1 MSELTRLADVADQ
14 VKKYWSPIGISK
26 LKEDSYLPSLVN
38 REYEG
43 TIQNEGDRVIVSEYV
58 IPKATRKQTGAG
70 EEAFDS
76 VKLQTQ
82 KVEVIANQTI
92 TVAYEVQS
100 LLEIE
105 SQIKQAD
112 SKLRENMIMG
122 LENELNAYLMSLVN
136 PSASAPDHLINGVAD
151 FNATELAKVRNL
163 AAKARWMKDGNWFGL
178 VDPSYYSDMLNSA
191 TLTSRDF
198 TEGDTII
205 NGKIA
210 NKRMGFNI
218 MEDNSDALLS
228 LSPALAGADVGLFFH
243 KDFMHLVMPQ
253 DIQFQIS
260 SLHSQKKHGYLISA
274 HIVCGAALGI
284 DGAKKH
290 IKVYNT

>member
-1 MSELTRLADVADQ
+1 MSEITRMADIADQ
-14 VKKYWSPIGISK
+14 VKKYWSPIGVSK
-26 LKEDSYLPSLVN
+26 LKEDSYLPSLVS
-38 REYEG
+38 RDYEG
-43 TIQNEGDRVIVSEYV
+43 TIQNEGDRVYVSEYV
-58 IPKATRKQTGAG
+58 VPKATRKQTGAG

-100 LLEIE
+100 LVEIE

-112 SKLRENMIMG
+112 SKLRESMIMG
-122 LENELNAYLMSLVN
+122 LENELNAYLMSLVA
-136 PSASAPDHLINGVAD
+136 PSTSNPDHSISGVTD
-151 FNATELAKVRNL
+151 FNATQLAAVRNL

-178 VDPSYYSDMLNSA
+178 VDPSYYSDMLNSQ

-198 TEGDTII
+198 TEGDVVI

-210 NKRMGFNI
+210 NKRYGFNI

-253 DIQFQIS
+253 DITFKIS
-260 SLHSQKKHGYLISA
+260 DLHSQKKHGYLISA
-274 HIVCGAALGI
+274 HMVCGAALGI

-290 IKVYNT
+290 VLVYNT

>member
-26 LKEDSYLPSLVN
+26 LKEDSYLPSIVN

-43 TIQNEGDRVIVSEYV
+43 TIQNEGDRVVISEYI

-70 EEAFDS
+70 EESFES
-76 VKLQTQ
+76 VKLGTQ

-100 LLEIE
+100 LVEIE

-112 SKLRENMIMG
+112 SRLRENMIMG

-136 PSASAPDHLINGVAD
+136 PSSAAPDHLISGITD

-178 VDPSYYSDMLNSA
+178 VDPQYYSDMLNSA

-198 TEGDTII
+198 TEGDTVI

-210 NKRMGFNI
+210 NKRYGFNI

-228 LSPALAGADVGLFFH
+228 LSPAAAGADVGLFFH

-253 DIQFQIS
+253 DITFQIS

-274 HIVCGAALGI
+274 HMVCGAALGI
-284 DGAKKH
+284 NGNKKH
-290 IKVYNT
+290 ILVYNT

>member
-1 MSELTRLADVADQ
+1 MSELTRLADVANQ

-26 LKEDSYLPSLVN
+26 LKEDSYLPSIVN

-43 TIQNEGDRVIVSEYV
+43 TIQNEGDRVVISEYV
-58 IPKATRKQTGAG
+58 VPKATRKQTGAG
-70 EEAFDS
+70 EESFES
-76 VKLQTQ
+76 VKLATQ
-82 KVEVIANQTI
+82 KVEVVANQTI

-100 LLEIE
+100 LVEIE

-112 SKLRENMIMG
+112 SRLRENMIMG

-136 PSASAPDHLINGVAD
+136 PSSSTPDHLISGVSD
-151 FNATELAKVRNL
+151 FNATQLATVRNL

-178 VDPSYYSDMLNSA
+178 VDPQYYSDMLNST

-198 TEGDTII
+198 TEGDTVI

-210 NKRMGFNI
+210 NKRYGFNI

-228 LSPALAGADVGLFFH
+228 LSPAAAGADVGLFFH

-253 DIQFQIS
+253 DITFQIS

-274 HIVCGAALGI
+274 HMVCGAALGI
-284 DGAKKH
+284 NGNKKH
-290 IKVYNT
+290 ILVYNT

>member
-43 TIQNEGDRVIVSEYV
+43 TIQNEGDRVVVSEYV

-122 LENELNAYLMSLVN
+122 LENELNAYLMSLVS
-136 PSASAPDHLINGVAD
+136 PSTSNPDHSINGVSD
-151 FNATELAKVRNL
+151 FNATQLAAVRNL

-178 VDPSYYSDMLNSA
+178 VDPSYYSDMLNST

-228 LSPALAGADVGLFFH
+228 LSPAAAGADVGLFFH

-284 DGAKKH
+284 SGSKKH
-290 IKVYNT
+290 ILVYNT

>member
-1 MSELTRLADVADQ
+1 MSEITRMSDIADQ

-26 LKEDSYLPSLVN
+26 LKEDTYLPSLVN
-38 REYEG
+38 KEYEG
-43 TIQNEGDRVIVSEYV
+43 TLEKEGDRVIVSEYV
-58 IPKATRKQTGAG
+58 IPTATRKQTGAG
-70 EEAFDS
+70 EESFDS
-76 VKLQTQ
+76 QKIQTQ

-112 SKLRENMIMG
+112 SKLRDNMIMG
-122 LENELNAYLMSLVN
+122 LEIELNKYLMSLVA
-136 PSASAPDHLINGVAD
+136 PSASNPDHILNGIAD
-151 FNATELAKVRNL
+151 FNATELAKVRKL
-163 AAKARWMKDGNWFGL
+163 AAKAKWMKDGNWFGL
-178 VDPSYYSDMLNSA
+178 ADPSYYSDMLNSA

-198 TEGDTII
+198 TEGDVVI

-228 LSPALAGADVGLFFH
+228 LSPALVGEDVGLFFH

-253 DIQFQIS
+253 SITFKIS
-260 SLHSQKKHGYLISA
+260 DLHANRQHGYLISA
-274 HIVCGAALGI
+274 HMVCGAALGI

-290 IKVYNT
+290 ILVYNT